1 MAAPAGTCTDT
12 SAFETH
18 MRFDLKKTLLA
29 LTLATFGLSCGAN
42 ADAVN
47 KTIPAPEVDTPAA
60 EAAKPQVAVL
70 AGGCFWGLQGMFEH
84 VQGVTRVVAGYSGGD
99 KATAHYELVGT
110 ERTGH
115 AESVEITFNPKQ
127 ISYGQL
133 LRLFFSVA
141 HDPTELDRQGPD
153 RGPSYRSEIFF
164 TSPSQERIARAYV
177 QQLTKAKVFASPIVT
192 KIEPLKGF
200 YAAEDYHQDYLIHN
214 PQQPYIVYND
224 LPKIEALKQVYP
236 QVYRATPVALK

>member
-1 MAAPAGTCTDT
+1 MKLQ
-12 SAFETH
+12 
-18 MRFDLKKTLLA
+18 MKKTILAVVLAALA
-29 LTLATFGLSCGAN
+29 LSCN
-42 ADAVN
+42 ASADTVN
-47 KTIPAPEVDTPAA
+47 KVIPAPDLDTPAA
-60 EAAKPQVAVL
+60 EATGPQKAVL

-84 VQGVTRVVAGYSGGD
+84 VHGVTKVVAGYSGGD
-99 KATAHYELVGT
+99 KATAHYEMVGT

-115 AESVEITFNPKQ
+115 AESVEITFDPKQ
-127 ISYGQL
+127 VSYGQL

-141 HDPTELDRQGPD
+141 HDPTQLDRQGPD

-164 TSPSQERIARAYV
+164 ASPSQERIARTYV
-177 QQLTKAKVFASPIVT
+177 AQLTKANVFSSPIVT

-224 LPKIEALKQVYP
+224 LPKIDALKRVYP
-236 QVYRATPVALK
+236 KMYRAAPVMVTSR